1 MSKIGW
7 FGSDEDGNVVSK
19 TEIRDDVLFINTI
32 ILNLMIFKLDTD
44 M

>member
-19 TEIRDDVLFINTI
+19 TEEEISSQQEEREAYVESLIE
-32 ILNLMIFKLDTD
+32 
-44 M
+44 